1 MTAAAIVADA
11 PKPAMSPTLA
21 APADAPPVDARNSLV
36 AEVLGNGLLYSVDYE
51 RLLFGGHAG
60 IRGGASFVTYG
71 VSHASGSG
79 NLVLAT
85 FPIVASYYWGPSAH
99 KLQLGL
105 GATVFYVSASSDSTG
120 TKFEGSGD
128 GLDVAV
134 TAVAG
139 YRYLPRAG
147 GWTFS
152 VGFTPLFRGAK
163 GLLPWGGVGGGYV
176 F

>member
-11 PKPAMSPTLA
+11 PKPLTASSVAVPG
-21 APADAPPVDARNSLV
+21 DAPPEEARNAVV

-51 RLLFGGHAG
+51 RLLFGGKAG
-60 IRGGASFVTYG
+60 IRGGASFLTYG

-85 FPIVASYYWGPSAH
+85 FPLLASYYWGSSPH
-99 KLQLGL
+99 KLQLGV
-105 GATVFYVSASSDSTG
+105 GATLLYFSASSDATG
-120 TKFEGSGD
+120 TKFEGAGD
-128 GLDVAV
+128 GLDVAA
-134 TAVAG
+134 TAVVG

-152 VGFTPLFRGAK
+152 AGFTPLFRGAK
-163 GLLPWGGVGGGYV
+163 GLLPWGGLSGGYV